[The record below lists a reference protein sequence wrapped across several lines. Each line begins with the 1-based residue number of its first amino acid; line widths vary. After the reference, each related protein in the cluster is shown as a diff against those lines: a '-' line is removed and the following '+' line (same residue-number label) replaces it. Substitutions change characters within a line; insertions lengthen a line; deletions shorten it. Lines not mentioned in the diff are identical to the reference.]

1 MSYLTSGGWWF
12 KQKETLRKRNREM
25 GEKRDGELYGN
36 MKEAVSEKQCCR
48 VARDLIRWVPMGF

>member
-36 MKEAVSEKQCCR
+36 MKEAVPEK
-48 VARDLIRWVPMGF
+48 